1 MRYACVCPSMRTF
14 REDITSSTCKDCKA
28 RGAISLDDDGIPNCS
43 TCKCVCVAGVFTMK
57 EVNKLAGR
65 RLEERE
71 LAARDERSSKNE
83 RMRDSLQSVIRSSLV
98 DGFSALQSSSSRQDN
113 VNLISSIAAAMSRKQ
128 FRSEEEM
135 HEAQKAFPVTTK
147 LKASGEDV
155 RSVLRINQKGLRE
168 YRNKLGS
175 VFCNLFLLLLFHLNT
190 HYIL

>member
-1 MRYACVCPSMRTF
+1 
-14 REDITSSTCKDCKA
+14 
-28 RGAISLDDDGIPNCS
+28 
-43 TCKCVCVAGVFTMK
+43 MK
-57 EVNKLAGR
+57 GVNKLAGR
-65 RLEERE
+65 RLEARE

-98 DGFSALQSSSSRQDN
+98 DGFSALQSSLSRQDD
-113 VNLISSIAAAMSRKQ
+113 VNLISSAAAAMSRKQ

-168 YRNKLGS
+168 YRNNLG
-175 VFCNLFLLLLFHLNT
+175 
-190 HYIL
+190 